1 MTTITKA
8 EQFVWDWQYRKLGDS
23 FLGKLADLIAKSDN
37 MNRTELLKAFPEYVQ
52 AITDF
57 QSKDGWWDEVDER
70 IQSNTNKKYFV
81 TITTTFTSDEMEI
94 WAKDTDEAEEIAI
107 DDHNCMDD
115 LDVDTYAEVTVA
127 QVSPP
132 RIYK

>member
-37 MNRTELLKAFPEYVQ
+37 INRTELLKAFPEYVQ

-57 QSKDGWWDEVDER
+57 QSKHGWWNEVDDR
-70 IQSNTNKKYFV
+70 IQANTNKKYFV
-81 TITTTFTSDEMEI
+81 TITTTLVSEEI
-94 WAKDTDEAEEIAI
+94 EVWAKDVDEAEDLALEDHSLH
-107 DDHNCMDD
+107 DDTDI
-115 LDVDTYAEVTVA
+115 DTYTDVQVA

>member
-8 EQFVWDWQYRKLGDS
+8 EQFVYDWQYRKLGDS

-70 IQSNTNKKYFV
+70 IQENAKKKYLV
-81 TITTTFTSDEMEI
+81 IITTTLVSDEMEI
-94 WAKDTDEAEEIAI
+94 WAKDKDEAEEIAKEEHMCLADTDI
-107 DDHNCMDD
+107 
-115 LDVDTYAEVTVA
+115 DTYADVQVA
-127 QVSPP
+127 PI
-132 RIYK
+132 RNYD